1 MRHFRWDD
9 VPEEEVEAEAGT
21 VRRRFVSGE
30 KMTIALV
37 TFEPHSATEAHRHEN
52 EQFAFVLS
60 GRLEFQVEGVPVVVQ
75 GGEVMHLASN
85 EWHGARSLE
94 EPAVVLDVFSP
105 PRDDWKTP
113 DSSAGE

>member
-1 MRHFRWDD
+1 MRRFNWDD
-9 VPEEEVEAEAGT
+9 VPVEEMPTQAGT

-37 TFEPHSATEAHRHEN
+37 TFDPHSATEAHRHEN

-75 GGEVMHLASN
+75 GGEVLHLASN
-85 EWHGARSLE
+85 EWHGARSLG

-105 PRDDWKTP
+105 PRADWEP
-113 DSSAGE
+113 PQS